1 MNPRKPDLDGLD
13 QEIRDHIDAET
24 QDNIARGM
32 SEADARTAAL
42 RKFGNVVRVKEDV
55 RGVWIP
61 GWVDQLRQDARDATR
76 YLRRNPGFS
85 FAIVVTLALGIG
97 LTTAIYSVVNAVL
110 LRPLAYQHPERMV
123 WLTTQQKPRSGDRR
137 DANANGGPEMMS
149 SIDFAAWHAQSTS
162 LAHMIAYDYSDAT
175 LVAGSEASRIRIV
188 SASDGFWEVSGARP
202 LLGAL
207 PTSRE
212 LDVLALTHSVY
223 REQFQSD
230 PQIIGRAVTIDG
242 RQMTIGAVLPD
253 DFQPQLPGQQWWL
266 SASTRVD
273 AAAYRVMALQPAPR
287 TIDRSTQVRIYQVFG
302 EVKPGVSIEQ
312 ARAELEAI
320 HARAQRENGTPFGAS
335 TAVVIPMQDKVVGPS
350 RLALGV
356 LLSAALV
363 LLLITCA
370 NVANLLLSRA
380 AARRKEIALRMS
392 VGSGPMRVVRQLLA
406 ESLAYA
412 LLGGIGGVL
421 LASWLI
427 GAVISVVG
435 TAVPRLTET
444 TLDPGVMTVAL
455 AMSVATAVLFGVGP
469 AIALCF
475 TNVQEVLKEGG
486 RSVSASRS
494 VLLAGRAMVALQV
507 ALTVVLLAGAGLML
521 KSVWQMT
528 TPPPGFVPDQL
539 LTMRVDFRGPQ
550 YRDERARRD
559 YAVALLARAQT
570 LPGVLEA
577 GLTSGRN
584 SMRLVI
590 KEGESITDI
599 DRNARGAP
607 VSTISANFPRLL
619 GMSLVSGRWFEELE
633 APGAVLINE
642 SLARQMFPGVDPL
655 GARIQLD
662 PNSYGTIVG
671 VAADLKYTD
680 IDADMKPEL
689 FFHHADS
696 RLFGVTMVMRIDG
709 DPISAAPAIRKALS
723 AIDPTQSFY
732 AIETMEQTLAES
744 IAPRRFNLL
753 LLGTFAI
760 VALVVAMLGVYSV
773 MAYAVSER
781 THEIGIRIALGAQR
795 ARVVRMIVAQG
806 MASVTAGIIGGLLAS
821 WAATRLIAGLLYGVS
836 AHDTPTFAIATLL
849 LSAIAFLACAAPAL
863 RAAFVDPVVALR
875 AE

>member
-1 MNPRKPDLDGLD
+1 MSVRKPDLDGLD
-13 QEIRDHIDAET
+13 REMRDHIDAET
-24 QDNIARGM
+24 EDNIGKGMAPDEARF
-32 SEADARTAAL
+32 AAL
-42 RKFGNVVRVKEDV
+42 RKFGNITRVKEDV
-55 RGVWIP
+55 RGVWVP
-61 GWVDQLRQDARDATR
+61 SWVDQLGQDSRDAAR
-76 YLRRNPGFS
+76 YLRRNPAFS
-85 FAIVVTLALGIG
+85 FTIVVTLALGIG

-123 WLTTQQKPRSGDRR
+123 WLTTQQQPRSGDRR
-137 DANANGGPEMMS
+137 DANANRGPEMMS

-188 SASDGFWEVSGARP
+188 SASDGFWEVSGAQP
-202 LLGAL
+202 VLGTL

-212 LDVLALTHSVY
+212 PDVLALTHGVY

-242 RQMTIGAVLPD
+242 RQMTIGAVLPE

-287 TIDRSTQVRIYQVFG
+287 VIDRSTQVRIYQVFG
-302 EVKPGVSIEQ
+302 EVKPGLSIEQ
-312 ARAELEAI
+312 ARAELETI
-320 HARAQRENGTPFGAS
+320 HARAQEANGTPFGAS

-392 VGSGPMRVVRQLLA
+392 VGSGPVRVVRQLLA

-427 GAVISVVG
+427 SAVISFVG
-435 TAVPRLTET
+435 TAVPRLSET
-444 TLDPGVMTVAL
+444 TLDLGVMTVAL
-455 AMSVATAVLFGVGP
+455 ATSVATALLFGVGP

-494 VLLAGRAMVALQV
+494 VLLAGKAMVALQV
-507 ALTVVLLAGAGLML
+507 ALTIVLLAGAGLML
-521 KSVWQMT
+521 KSVWRMT

-550 YRDERARRD
+550 YRDDRARRD
-559 YAVALLARAQT
+559 YGAALLSRAQT

-590 KEGESITDI
+590 KEGEAIEDI

-607 VSTISANFPRLL
+607 VSTISANYPRML
-619 GMSLVSGRWFEELE
+619 GMSLVSGRWFGDLE

-655 GARIQLD
+655 GIRIQLD
-662 PNSYGTIVG
+662 PKSYGTIVG
-671 VAADLKYTD
+671 VTSDLKYTD
-680 IDADMKPEL
+680 IDADMKPEM
-689 FFHHADS
+689 FFHHGDA
-696 RLFGVTMVMRIDG
+696 RMFGVTIVMRIDG
-709 DPISAAPAIRKALS
+709 DPIAAAPAIRKALS

-732 AIETMEQTLAES
+732 AIETMEQALAES

-760 VALVVAMLGVYSV
+760 VALVLAVLGVYGVVS
-773 MAYAVSER
+773 YAVAER
-781 THEIGIRIALGAQR
+781 TQEIGIRLALGAQR

-806 MASVTAGIIGGLLAS
+806 MAGVAAGIVAGLVAALM
-821 WAATRLIAGLLYGVS
+821 ATRLIAGLLYGVEVT
-836 AHDTPTFAIATLL
+836 DVQTFVLTTMTL
-849 LSAIAFLACAAPAL
+849 AAVAFVACSAPAL
-863 RAAFVDPVVALR
+863 KAAVVDPVIALR